1 VTEGP
6 RYAIYF
12 VPAADSELH
21 RFGSAV
27 LGYDCQTG
35 ADVAHLP
42 DLTTDAADWSELTQ
56 EPRRYGFHATLKA
69 PFFLSGAS
77 NEAQLANAL
86 ANFVAFARSIP
97 TIVPAVRTLGN
108 FIAIVPDERSADV
121 EALAADCVTIFDA
134 FRAPMTAQERARRV
148 AAGLNHRQIA
158 NLDRWG
164 YPYLFDDFR
173 FHMTLTGSL
182 PPPRRDRIVTL
193 LQEQFARRC
202 GDAPI
207 AVDRLALLRQ
217 DHADA
222 RFRVVREAVLR
233 GRG

>member
-1 VTEGP
+1 MTEGP

-27 LGYDCQTG
+27 LGYDCHTG
-35 ADVAHLP
+35 AEVPYLP
-42 DLTTDAADWSELTQ
+42 DLTAGAADWAELTQ

-69 PFFLSGAS
+69 PFFLSPAS

-86 ANFVAFARSIP
+86 ENFVTFARSVP
-97 TIVPAVRTLGN
+97 TIAPAVRTLGN

-134 FRAPMTAQERARRV
+134 FRAPISPQERARRV

-158 NLDRWG
+158 NLDKWG
-164 YPYLFDDFR
+164 YPYLFEEFR
-173 FHMTLTGSL
+173 FHMTLTGPV
-182 PPPRRDRIVTL
+182 PPDRQASTLAL
-193 LQEQFARRC
+193 LQEQFSRWC
-202 GDAPI
+202 GDRPI
-207 AVDRLALLRQ
+207 MVDRLALLRQ
-217 DHADA
+217 DHSDA
-222 RFRVVREAVLR
+222 RFRVVSQAPLASRV
-233 GRG
+233 